1 MFNSFISI
9 EKNKE
14 NQQVKNAIYGVAV
27 GDALG
32 VPYEFKKRDT
42 FKCTK
47 MCGWGKYMQPKG
59 TFSDDTS
66 LTLALLD
73 SMANF
78 SKKPN
83 LKKLS
88 KNCIKWLMV
97 GKFSIN
103 RYTFDVGFT
112 TRRAI
117 LNMIAHVEPTKCGGY
132 KERTKGNG
140 SLMRILP
147 LVFYLKDISNFEERK
162 KWCFDVSSL
171 THRTLTCEIACHF
184 YVEYALKLLKGA
196 EKYFAYRATIMDFKD
211 HYSSSELNDFK
222 RIMDGNIFNLSRD
235 EINSGGYVIDTLEA
249 SLWCF
254 LKNKSYSECVF
265 AAVNLGRDTDTTG
278 AVCGGLAGIYYG
290 FDKTS
295 NVWINELR
303 GKKLINK
310 TINKFCLFI

>member
-1 MFNSFISI
+1 MFNSSI
-9 EKNKE
+9 NKEKNKE
-14 NQQVKNAIYGVAV
+14 KQQVKNAIYGVAI

-42 FKCTK
+42 FTCTK
-47 MCGWGKYMQPKG
+47 MSGWGKYMQPKG

-73 SMANF
+73 AMANP

-88 KNCIKWLMV
+88 KNCTKWLMA

-117 LNMIAHVEPTKCGGY
+117 LNMMAHIEPTKCGGY

-147 LVFYLKDISNFEERK
+147 LAFYLKDISNFEERK

-171 THRTLTCEIACHF
+171 THRTLTCKIACHF
-184 YVEYALKLLKGA
+184 YIEYAIRIINKADKFSAYSLVVDEFL
-196 EKYFAYRATIMDFKD
+196 EKYSKE
-211 HYSSSELNDFK
+211 ELEPFS
-222 RIMDGNIFNLSRD
+222 RIMSKELFNLSRD
-235 EINSGGYVIDTLEA
+235 DINSGGYVIDTLEA
-249 SLWCF
+249 SVWCF
-254 LKNKSYSECVF
+254 LKNDFYFNCVL

-295 NVWINELR
+295 NVWIEELR
-303 GKKLINK
+303 GKKIINK